1 MSSCAAIG
9 IANGVTPVMN
19 TEVADQQG
27 HRRRL
32 VAVLE
37 IHEFGAEKLPLK
49 VRTASFSI
57 FSCNACGWPRGRQ
70 ASSMPV
76 RRQPEEAIPQRL
88 MPG

>member
-57 FSCNACGWPRGRQ
+57 FSCNACWLAAGT
-70 ASSMPV
+70 ASEQYAS
-76 RRQPEEAIPQRL
+76 ASAT
-88 MPG
+88 